1 MVRAR
6 SDLNRFGNERLAM
19 TTDSDNSTP
28 DSAVRTVTVT
38 RYVTPLREGG
48 SLPAIV
54 EADDFGTYV
63 LKFRGAGQGTKVL
76 IAELLAGEVGRLL
89 GLPVPELVF
98 AELDPVIGRSEPD
111 PEIQELIE
119 RSGGMNLGIDYL
131 PGSFGFDP
139 LQAAE
144 IDSALA
150 SDIVWFDAFMTN
162 VDRTPRNTNML
173 IWHRELWLIDNG
185 ASIYPQYSGP
195 GFVQRAQVHFPQ
207 IRAHVLLPSASE
219 LREADE
225 RLTSRLTDDDIRS
238 MVALIPESWL
248 GDPAYERVEAERDAY
263 VEYLTERL
271 RGPRAFVKEAIDAR
285 AQLV

>member
-1 MVRAR
+1 MIAERKE
-6 SDLNRFGNERLAM
+6 DLSEER
-19 TTDSDNSTP
+19 
-28 DSAVRTVTVT
+28 VRTVVVT

-76 IAELLAGEVGRLL
+76 VAELLAGEIGRQL
-89 GLPVPELVF
+89 GLPIPELVF
-98 AELDPVIGRSEPD
+98 AELDATIGRSEPD

-119 RSGGMNLGIDYL
+119 RSDGLNLGIDFL

-144 IDSALA
+144 IDPTLA

-185 ASIYPQYSGP
+185 ASIYPHYSGS
-195 GFVQRAQVHFPQ
+195 GFPSRAQIRFPQ
-207 IRAHVLLPSASE
+207 INTHVLLPYASQ
-219 LREADE
+219 LEASDE
-225 RLTSRLTDDDIRS
+225 RLSSRITAGDLK
-238 MVALIPESWL
+238 ALIEIIPETWL
-248 GDPAYERVEAERDAY
+248 GDPAYESVSAERAAY
-263 VEYLTERL
+263 VEYLTNRL
-271 RGPRAFVKEAIDAR
+271 EGPRAFVKEAINAR

>member
-1 MVRAR
+1 
-6 SDLNRFGNERLAM
+6 M
-19 TTDSDNSTP
+19 TIDPDNPSNN
-28 DSAVRTVTVT
+28 SAVRTVTVT

-76 IAELLAGEVGRLL
+76 IAELLAGEIGRLL
-89 GLPVPELVF
+89 SLPVPELVF
-98 AELDPVIGRSEPD
+98 ADLDPVIGRSEPD

-139 LQAAE
+139 LQAGE
-144 IDSALA
+144 IEPALA

-162 VDRTPRNTNML
+162 VDRTPRNTNLL

-195 GFVQRAQVHFPQ
+195 GFEQRAQVVFPQ
-207 IRAHVLLPSASE
+207 IRTHVLLAPASE
-219 LREADE
+219 LHEADE
-225 RLTSRLTDDDIRS
+225 RLTSHLSDEAIRS

-248 GDPAYERVEAERDAY
+248 GDPAYESVEAERNTYAT
-263 VEYLTERL
+263 YLIERL
-271 RGPRAFVKEAIDAR
+271 QGPHAFVKEAIDAR
-285 AQLV
+285 SQIV

>member
-1 MVRAR
+1 MPR
-6 SDLNRFGNERLAM
+6 DTNDIP
-19 TTDSDNSTP
+19 TIP
-28 DSAVRTVTVT
+28 AVRTVRVT

-76 IAELLAGEVGRLL
+76 VAELLAGEIGRKL
-89 GLPVPELVF
+89 GLRVPELVF

-119 RSGGMNLGIDYL
+119 RSDGLNLGIDFL

-144 IDSALA
+144 LGAEIA
-150 SDIVWFDAFMTN
+150 SDIVWFDALMTN
-162 VDRTPRNTNML
+162 VDRTAHNTNML
-173 IWHRELWLIDNG
+173 VWHREIWLIDNG
-185 ASIYPQYSGP
+185 ASLYAQYSGP
-195 GFVQRAQVHFPQ
+195 GFEERAHTSFPQ
-207 IRAHVLLPSASE
+207 IRSHVLLAHATE

-225 RLTSRLTDDDIRS
+225 RLSGRLSAADLR
-238 MVALIPESWL
+238 ALVELLPESWL
-248 GDPAYERVEAERDAY
+248 GDPAYASIEAERETYAK
-263 VEYLTERL
+263 YLIRRL
-271 RGPRAFVKEAIDAR
+271 EGPRAFVQEAIDAR
-285 AQLV
+285 SQLV